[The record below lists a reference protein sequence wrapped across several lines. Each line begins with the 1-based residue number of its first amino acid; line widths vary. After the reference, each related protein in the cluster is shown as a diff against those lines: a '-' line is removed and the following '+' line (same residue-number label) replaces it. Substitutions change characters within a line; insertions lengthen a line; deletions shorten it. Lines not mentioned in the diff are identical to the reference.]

1 MKNITLSINGINI
14 SCPAGT
20 SILNAA
26 EKEGIKIPTLCSHP
40 DLEPFGACRLCLVE
54 DQKSGRIMAS
64 CVTPVA
70 ADMAILT
77 ETPRI
82 KTHRRNI
89 LRLMIAE
96 HPESCVVCSKGN
108 RCQLRHLAAQLGI
121 AETNLYPMP
130 NYKTL
135 EEANPFII
143 RDLSKCILCGKCI
156 RADHE
161 LVVVGAIDYN
171 LRGFKSRP
179 TPVHD
184 LGLEHS
190 NCTFCGTCVSM
201 CPTGALSQKNKGYV
215 GTPER
220 EFFSVCGF
228 CGVGCSLA
236 MGVADE
242 KIMEVNP
249 AHLQNTVNGATLCVR
264 GHFAHDFLNTSQRLS
279 QPMARKN
286 GMRGDD
292 QMVPVAWEELLDG
305 IATKL
310 LEIRGKYGPQS
321 IAFLGSTK
329 CTNEENYLFQ
339 KIARAL
345 LKTNNVDNG
354 GYIWGRSA
362 LHHLDSRTGG
372 QWRTRPLADLEKA
385 EAIFVLG
392 ADPGH
397 SAPVLGYHLKRAA
410 KRGVPMLVAN
420 SCPTDLEN
428 LATFE
433 FNLALNGT
441 SGKGYPELL
450 NGLAALLVKKKGH
463 NTASIKQHS
472 KGFGPYREKLSAVDL
487 AGIRQVT
494 GIDKSV
500 LDAAA
505 ELLKGKKIAF
515 VIGNGIFLDRHG
527 MQSIDAVVN
536 LALLTGS
543 LGSTGAGI
551 HVIAAENNLIGAWD
565 MGTVPDALPGRR
577 FLDEKSAQKHFQ
589 KAWQTEISA
598 DEGCNVIGMIEA
610 AEKGTLK
617 ALYVLGENPLR
628 SLPQP
633 DRVRQA
639 LDNLDFIV
647 VQDIIIS
654 ETAKMADA
662 LLPGAA
668 FSEKG
673 GSFTNLE
680 GKIQSFNPVVPPPGD
695 ARPDWK
701 ILSRLAANLG
711 DNTPYNSLGD
721 IVDEIRR
728 LVPMY
733 ADLYRG
739 RHSAWV
745 KASDLQAGKK
755 TAGNKYRMSFSLPA
769 SPANQ
774 EDAEPPDQT
783 YPLTAIIVSRRYHLG
798 SGTRTACSDRISEF
812 GLKGEI
818 EVSVEDAAK
827 LDLTA
832 GDTVRVFSLHG
843 ELKREIKLNSRLH
856 TGQIFIPLAFDNNAA
871 MNLIEMTRLE
881 VSDSPGWKTCRVK
894 IEKVSALSP
903 EGPV

>member
-1 MKNITLSINGINI
+1 MKDITLSINETNI

-108 RCQLRHLAAQLGI
+108 RCQLRQFAAQLGI

-179 TPVHD
+179 TVVHD
-184 LGLEHS
+184 LGLEQS
-190 NCTFCGTCVSM
+190 SCTFCGTCVSM

-220 EFFSVCGF
+220 ELLSVCGF

-249 AHLQNTVNGATLCVR
+249 AHLQDTVNGATLCVR

-279 QPMARKN
+279 QPMVRKN

-292 QMVPVAWEELLDG
+292 PMVPVAWEELLDG
-305 IATKL
+305 VATKL
-310 LEIRGKYGPQS
+310 LEISGKYGPQS

-354 GYIWGRSA
+354 GYICGRSA

-372 QWRTRPLADLEKA
+372 QWRIRPLAALEKA

-397 SAPVLGYHLKRAA
+397 SAPVVSYYLKRAA
-410 KRGVPMLVAN
+410 KKGVPMLVAN
-420 SCPTDLEN
+420 SCPTELDN
-428 LATFE
+428 FSTFG
-433 FNLALNGT
+433 FNLALNGS
-441 SGKGYPELL
+441 SGKSYIELL

-463 NTASIKQHS
+463 NTSFIKQYS
-472 KGFGPYREKLSAVDL
+472 KGFGPYRKGLSAVDL
-487 AGIRQVT
+487 EGIRQVT
-494 GIDKSV
+494 GIDISV
-500 LDAAA
+500 LDAAV
-505 ELLKGKKIAF
+505 ELMKGKQIAF
-515 VIGNGIFLDRHG
+515 VIGSGILVGRHG
-527 MQSIDAVVN
+527 MQAIDALVN
-536 LALLTGS
+536 LALMTGS
-543 LGSTGAGI
+543 LSSSGAGI
-551 HVIAAENNLIGAWD
+551 HVIAAENNLLGAWD

-577 FLDEKSAQKHFQ
+577 FLDEESARKHFE
-589 KAWQTEISA
+589 KAWQAEISA
-598 DEGCNVIGMIEA
+598 DAGYNVVGMIEA

-617 ALYVLGENPLR
+617 ALYVLGENLLR

-639 LDNLDFIV
+639 LDNLEFIV

-654 ETAKMADA
+654 ETAKMADV

-680 GKIQSFNPVVPPPGD
+680 GRIQSFDPVVPPPGD
-695 ARPDWK
+695 ARPDWE
-701 ILSRLAANLG
+701 ILGRLASNLG
-711 DNTPYNSLGD
+711 DNKPYNSLGD

-728 LVPMY
+728 QVPMY
-733 ADLYRG
+733 KGLNHG

-745 KASDLQAGKK
+745 KATERQAGKN
-755 TAGNKYRMSFSLPA
+755 TVGNKYRMSFSPLG

-783 YPLTAIIVSRRYHLG
+783 YPLTAVLGFRRYHLG
-798 SGTRTACSDRISEF
+798 SGTRTGCSDRISEF

-818 EVSVEDAAK
+818 EISVDDAAK

-832 GDTVRVFSLHG
+832 GDTVRVVSLHG
-843 ELKREIKLNSRLH
+843 GLKREIKLNSRLQA
-856 TGQIFIPLAFDNNAA
+856 GQIFIPVAFDNNAA
-871 MNLIEMTRLE
+871 MNLIEMTRL
-881 VSDSPGWKTCRVK
+881 DIPNSPGWKTCRVK
-894 IEKVSALSP
+894 LEKVSAPYP
-903 EGPV
+903 EVPV